1 MPLSSTLEVC
11 HFFNTSLFH
20 SILLPASEPML
31 AFSIVHL
38 LYHEETGK
46 GCEIIPAYIIYEKE
60 ARLTNQ
66 RASLFL

>member
-1 MPLSSTLEVC
+1 MQV
-11 HFFNTSLFH
+11 
-20 SILLPASEPML
+20 IEPN
-31 AFSIVHL
+31 L

>member
-1 MPLSSTLEVC
+1 VDGMECIDCVL
-11 HFFNTSLFH
+11 
-20 SILLPASEPML
+20 L
-31 AFSIVHL
+31 AFRIVHL

>member
-1 MPLSSTLEVC
+1 MK
-11 HFFNTSLFH
+11 SLL
-20 SILLPASEPML
+20 ILCSKRRVEAMECIDCVLL
-31 AFSIVHL
+31 AFRIVHL